1 MTQCYNAAAM
11 NETQKE
17 VAGLIDKINSLKS
30 ELEDAI
36 SYLEDSD
43 LASAVQDYI
52 DAVDT
57 AEYDFDEAT
66 GLLTELWK

>member
-1 MTQCYNAAAM
+1 MSQCYNAPAM

-17 VAGLIDKINSLKS
+17 IAGLIDKINTLKT

-43 LASAVQDYI
+43 LESAVQDYI
-52 DAVDT
+52 DAIDT
-57 AEYDFDEAT
+57 AEYDFDNAT